1 MFYNKTRI
9 EMLRA
14 RYSIGTRIE
23 LLSMKDES
31 DMPNGLRGTVDF
43 VDDIGQLQMSWDNG
57 RTLALNPDVDRF
69 RKIIQEETE
78 TQNSSPSLDM

>member
-1 MFYNKTRI
+1 MFYNKTKI

-14 RYSIGTRIE
+14 SYTVGSRIE
-23 LLSMKDES
+23 LLSMEGES

-43 VDDIGQLQMSWDNG
+43 IDDIGQLQMSWDNG

-69 RKIIQEETE
+69 RKITQEEAE
-78 TQNSSPSLDM
+78 TQNSSPSLGM

>member
-1 MFYNKTRI
+1 MYYSKTRI

-14 RYSIGTRIE
+14 SYTVGTRIE
-23 LLSMKDES
+23 LLSMEGES

-78 TQNSSPSLDM
+78 SLNNSPTLGM